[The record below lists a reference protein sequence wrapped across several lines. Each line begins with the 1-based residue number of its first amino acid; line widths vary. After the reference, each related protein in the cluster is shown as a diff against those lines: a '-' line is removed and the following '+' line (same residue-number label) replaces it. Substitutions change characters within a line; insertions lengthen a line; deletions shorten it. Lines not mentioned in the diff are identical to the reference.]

1 MQTLFYVALLWL
13 CGLFFARFLGI
24 MKFPDVTGYL
34 VAGLLIGP
42 SVLGLMPK
50 EAVQNLSII
59 NDIALAFIAFSI
71 GLEMDLGKLKSLGSK
86 IIIVT
91 IIQALG
97 AFLLVTLGAY
107 FIFHTGLGFALLLG
121 SISCAT
127 APAATL
133 MVIRQYKAQG
143 DLVDV
148 LIPVVA
154 LDDAV
159 CIIAFGISSSMA
171 AALLS
176 GQALNPLTMFVFPV
190 GQILLAILIG
200 IAMGLVYSRLER
212 MARNKGEVL
221 TLTVALV
228 FAGSAL
234 ALYLNLSS
242 LLLLMTCGLF
252 VANFT
257 RAKRR
262 PANVIDQVTAPI
274 FLLFFVLS
282 GADLDLSALPAVGLL
297 GVFYIVAR
305 TIGKYLGAALSTKA
319 TGFPPSVYENLGLT
333 LLPQAGVAIGLSA
346 LAQGL
351 YANVVPV
358 AGASIFLS
366 PQAGSLIR
374 TIVLGA
380 TIVYELIGPILAKLA
395 LDRAGTIPHPDKPA
409 SKPKVQEIA
418 DNEGEKRK
426 PSLEGKAGC

>member
-13 CGLFFARFLGI
+13 SGLFFARLLGSL
-24 MKFPDVTGYL
+24 KFPDVTGYL

-42 SVLGLMPK
+42 SLLGLIPK
-50 EAVQNLSII
+50 DSVQDLSII

-71 GLEMDLGKLKSLGSK
+71 GLEMDLGKLKQMGSK

-97 AFLLVTLGAY
+97 AFVLVTGGAY
-107 FIFHTGLGFALLLG
+107 FIFKTGLGFALLLG

-133 MVIRQYKAQG
+133 MVIRQYKAKG
-143 DLVDV
+143 ELVDV

-171 AALLS
+171 GALLS
-176 GQALNPLTMFVFPV
+176 GKALNILTMLVYPV
-190 GQILLAILIG
+190 WQIVLAILVG
-200 IAMGLVYSRLER
+200 IASGFIYAQLER
-212 MARNKGEVL
+212 MARNKSEVL

-228 FAGSAL
+228 FLGSAL
-234 ALYLNLSS
+234 AIYLNVSS

-252 VANFT
+252 IANFT

-262 PANVIDQVTAPI
+262 PATIVDQITGPI
-274 FLLFFVLS
+274 FLIFFVLS

-305 TIGKYLGAALSTKA
+305 TMGKYLGAAISTKA
-319 TGFPPSVYENLGLT
+319 TGFPASVYKNLGFT

-346 LAQGL
+346 LAQAL
-351 YANVVPV
+351 YAGVTPV

-366 PQAGSLIR
+366 PQAGGLIR

-380 TIVYELIGPILAKLA
+380 TIVYELIGPVLAKFA
-395 LDRAGTIPHPDKPA
+395 LDRAGTISHAEGKA
-409 SKPKVQEIA
+409 QAKETPK
-418 DNEGEKRK
+418 KRK
-426 PSLEGKAGC
+426 PSLGGKAA